1 MPHLIPCCLLLAI
14 VAAWGWT
21 FSLMKE
27 PIQTYGVVSFLA
39 VRFTIAAAVLAA
51 AFHRRFT
58 WRGLRVG
65 AGIGVVLATSYLLQT
80 FGLRHTSATNTGLIT
95 GLFVIFAPLA
105 NRLAFGVRTSPL
117 LWGAIGVSLVGL
129 ALLTGTGPTPLVF
142 GDFLVLLCA
151 VSYGAHV
158 ALLDRHAKHHDA
170 MCLAFAQVATVATVC
185 LVLWPW
191 VETVRWP
198 AAGDVW
204 FALLVTALIA
214 TAAAFAIQTYVQQRL
229 PAVQTAII
237 IATEP
242 VFAALFGY
250 LCLKERLAATQVLGA
265 VLMVG
270 AMVFSEVLPLLRNRR
285 RRT

>member
-1 MPHLIPCCLLLAI
+1 VPHLISCCLLLAI
-14 VAAWGWT
+14 VAVWGWT

-27 PIQTYGVVSFLA
+27 PVETYGVVSFLA
-39 VRFTIAAAVLAA
+39 VRFTIAAVALGA

-58 WRGLRVG
+58 WRGVRVG
-65 AGIGVVLATSYLLQT
+65 AGIGLVLAASYLLQT

-105 NRLAFGVRTSPL
+105 NRLVFGVRTSPL

-129 ALLTGTGPTPLVF
+129 VLLTGTGPTPLVF
-142 GDFLVLLCA
+142 GDALVLLCA
-151 VSYGAHV
+151 LSYGVHV

-170 MCLAFAQVATVATVC
+170 MCLAFGQVAATAVVC
-185 LVLWPW
+185 LALWPC

-198 AAGDVW
+198 STSDVW

-214 TAAAFAIQTYVQQRL
+214 TAAAFAIQTHVQQRL

-242 VFAALFGY
+242 VFAAFFGY
-250 LCLKERLAATQVLGA
+250 VCVGDRLAATQWIGA

-270 AMVFSEVLPLLRNRR
+270 AMVFSEILPLLRSRCRR
-285 RRT
+285 M